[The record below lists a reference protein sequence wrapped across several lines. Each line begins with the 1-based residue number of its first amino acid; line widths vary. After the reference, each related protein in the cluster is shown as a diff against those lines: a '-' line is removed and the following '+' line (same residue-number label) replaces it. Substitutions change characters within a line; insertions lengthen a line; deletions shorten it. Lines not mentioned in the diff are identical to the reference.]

1 MSNLPNQQQQQLSVQ
16 VRHEKMTALY
26 ANQVLINT
34 TAEECFLEFSPGVI
48 MDRASGSAIL
58 PIHTRI
64 AMTPNGLHRLY
75 QAIGKALQNYQIVQN
90 PPPAAA
96 ENLPPL
102 DIRDI
107 PILAGGK
114 NPEE

>member
-1 MSNLPNQQQQQLSVQ
+1 MSNIPNQQQQVAVQ
-16 VRHEKMTALY
+16 VRHEKMAALY

-48 MDRASGSAIL
+48 MDRAGGGAVL

-64 AMTPNGLHRLY
+64 AMTPVGLARLH
-75 QAIGKALQNYQIVQN
+75 QAIGKALQNYQFVQN
-90 PPPAAA
+90 PPPPSAG

-102 DIRDI
+102 DIKDI

-114 NPEE
+114 NPES